1 VVVDED
7 GGTLVRNVLESGSLV
22 SVEDAAVP
30 DPVPGNIVSGLGK
43 GQWVRLEGHGRVD
56 EGLQDQV
63 EVAGNDQHQ
72 EEDWPE
78 KGQATKDRF
87 KKAVE
92 NVEIVEKVEKVEKI
106 GRLFVILIWLV
117 DFIGRRRS

>member
-1 VVVDED
+1 M
-7 GGTLVRNVLESGSLV
+7 
-22 SVEDAAVP
+22 
-30 DPVPGNIVSGLGK
+30 
-43 GQWVRLEGHGRVD
+43 D

-92 NVEIVEKVEKVEKI
+92 NVEIVEKVGKIEKI
-106 GRLFVILIWLV
+106 GKNCRLFVILIWLV
-117 DFIGRRRS
+117 DFIRRRRS

>member
-1 VVVDED
+1 
-7 GGTLVRNVLESGSLV
+7 
-22 SVEDAAVP
+22 
-30 DPVPGNIVSGLGK
+30 
-43 GQWVRLEGHGRVD
+43 VD

-92 NVEIVEKVEKVEKI
+92 NVEIVEKVEKI

-117 DFIGRRRS
+117 DFIRRRRS

>member
-1 VVVDED
+1 M
-7 GGTLVRNVLESGSLV
+7 
-22 SVEDAAVP
+22 
-30 DPVPGNIVSGLGK
+30 
-43 GQWVRLEGHGRVD
+43 D

-117 DFIGRRRS
+117 DFIRRRRS